1 MKSLFAS
8 FALLGVGLA
17 GGLDIGVV
25 SSGSNSYSFS
35 CAGAQGAVNYY
46 LEGLPSGVNWNGSTL
61 SISNAAAAGN
71 HSFRVRA
78 VDANGQS
85 A

>member
-17 GGLDIGVV
+17 GGLEISVV
-25 SSGSNSYSFS
+25 PAGANSYSFN
-35 CAGAQGAVNYY
+35 CAGAQGGVNYY
-46 LEGLPSGVNWNGSTL
+46 IDNLPSGVHWNGSTL
-61 SISNAAAAGN
+61 SISNSANSGK
-71 HSFRVRA
+71 HSFRVKA
-78 VDANGQS
+78 VDGQGRS